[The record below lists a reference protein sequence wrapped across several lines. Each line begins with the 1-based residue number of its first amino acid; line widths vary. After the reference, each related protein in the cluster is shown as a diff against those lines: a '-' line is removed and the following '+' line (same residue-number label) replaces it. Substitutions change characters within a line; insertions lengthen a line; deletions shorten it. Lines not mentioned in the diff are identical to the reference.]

1 MPLEKGDSPESMGSN
16 YKTLTA
22 EGKPRAQKIA
32 IMLRQAG
39 KSEDQHAESCAPV
52 KPQQKLRI
60 RLKGQ
65 GGQAPQQAPKTPTQG
80 PPQANQQRL
89 SIVLQER
96 QAGHSLREIGKQ
108 LGVSGERVRQ
118 LQQEATRQ

>member
-1 MPLEKGDSPESMGSN
+1 MDC
-16 YKTLTA
+16 T
-22 EGKPRAQKIA
+22 
-32 IMLRQAG
+32 
-39 KSEDQHAESCAPV
+39 
-52 KPQQKLRI
+52 PQQKIHI

-65 GGQAPQQAPKTPTQG
+65 APGQQPPAPKTPTQG

-118 LQQEATRQ
+118 LQQEALR

>member
-16 YKTLTA
+16 YKKMEQ
-22 EGKPRAQKIA
+22 EGVPKKQRIA
-32 IMLRQAG
+32 IMLKQAG

-60 RLKGQ
+60 RLKGH
-65 GGQAPQQAPKTPTQG
+65 GGQAPQQAPKAPTQG
-80 PPQANQQRL
+80 PPQADKQRL

-96 QAGHSLREIGKQ
+96 QAGHSLREIGSQ
-108 LGVSGERVRQ
+108 MGISGERVRQ
-118 LQQEATRQ
+118 LQQEALRQ